1 MAVFLFA
8 GWNIMACVALWKL
21 QRKIAMNPIETF
33 GMIRAD
39 GTLELEQKLA
49 APPGRV
55 KVRVEFL
62 AKPASPADWD
72 AAMQAAA
79 EIEDYD
85 FDAFQKQRDYDLQHA
100 KDHLP

>member
-1 MAVFLFA
+1 M
-8 GWNIMACVALWKL
+8 KT
-21 QRKIAMNPIETF
+21 IETF
-33 GMIRAD
+33 GMVRAD
-39 GTLELEQKLA
+39 GTLELEQKLT

-62 AKPASPADWD
+62 TAPASPADWD

-79 EIEDYD
+79 ELEDYD
-85 FDAFQKQRDYDLQHA
+85 FDAFQRQRDYDLQHA